1 MLPRKRLALTLVAA
15 GALACTT
22 VSVPPSFAADAHEAE
37 AASNTG
43 VSLDAQQTVIVQ
55 LEDGADREGVRQR
68 IDQAVAA
75 ATPGASTEYV
85 RDYHHVFEGFAVKAP
100 SSALAAIK
108 GVQGVQAVVSDG
120 VREPIVYPEIVGRAS
135 DEIDDPSV
143 LTHADQASERARAC
157 H

>member
-22 VSVPPSFAADAHEAE
+22 VSAPPSFAADAHEAE

-68 IDQAVAA
+68 IDQAVACLLY
-75 ATPGASTEYV
+75 TSPSP
-85 RDYHHVFEGFAVKAP
+85 RDIA
-100 SSALAAIK
+100 
-108 GVQGVQAVVSDG
+108 
-120 VREPIVYPEIVGRAS
+120 
-135 DEIDDPSV
+135 
-143 LTHADQASERARAC
+143 
-157 H
+157 